1 MNRSPLDTLLDDV
14 EEALSRRLGDIVA
27 HRLVGAARQ
36 AAALGADAASRLL
49 EGMVEYALEEK
60 HLLVARGELDRL
72 RDETESLA
80 AQLDRLEERIRRL
93 AGDR

>member
-1 MNRSPLDTLLDDV
+1 MKPQSLEPLLDDI
-14 EEALSRRLGDIVA
+14 EEALSRRLGDVAA

-60 HLLVARGELDRL
+60 RLLVARAELARL
-72 RDETESLA
+72 RGESESLA
-80 AQLDRLEERIRRL
+80 ARLAMLEERINRL

>member
-14 EEALSRRLGDIVA
+14 EEALSRRLGDIAA

-60 HLLVARGELDRL
+60 RLLVARGELDRL